1 MSWARDTSGVVNTT
15 KKIARMVDAD
25 DIKEQKRMAK
35 PETIKDIIEETMR
48 VSGVPY
54 PVPVQSRN
62 SRPNQLQAHG
72 HYEHWDVVLKR
83 LSLLESKG
91 LATTEE
97 FKVPFEVLTCVWATY
112 LRRSGLQ
119 EAQKGLQDLP
129 RKRNGSLIPAHEG
142 VRKMRTVEAKDF

>member
-54 PVPVQSRN
+54 PVPGQSIN
-62 SRPNQLQAHG
+62 VGPNQPPRA
-72 HYEHWDVVLKR
+72 
-83 LSLLESKG
+83 
-91 LATTEE
+91 
-97 FKVPFEVLTCVWATY
+97 
-112 LRRSGLQ
+112 LRTLGWY
-119 EAQKGLQDLP
+119 
-129 RKRNGSLIPAHEG
+129 
-142 VRKMRTVEAKDF
+142 

>member
-54 PVPVQSRN
+54 PVPGQSINVDPINHPRITK
-62 SRPNQLQAHG
+62 L
-72 HYEHWDVVLKR
+72 VVLKR
-83 LSLLESKG
+83 LS
-91 LATTEE
+91 T
-97 FKVPFEVLTCVWATY
+97 
-112 LRRSGLQ
+112 
-119 EAQKGLQDLP
+119 
-129 RKRNGSLIPAHEG
+129 
-142 VRKMRTVEAKDF
+142 